1 MAKLVSATYG
11 EALFEVAMNDNR
23 VDSFYEEAQAV
34 FQAINENTQLIELL
48 NHPEITKEEKIRLVE
63 EVFSQFISRE
73 MTGFLVTIVEK
84 DRSSHILNILDYFI
98 GRVKEYKKIG
108 IAYVTTPSELSGDM
122 KDKVKN
128 RLLQTTQYKEFEMNY
143 AVDESLI
150 GGMVIRIGDRIIDS
164 SIKHKLTLLSRELEK
179 TEIN

>member
-11 EALFEVAMNDNR
+11 EALFEVAMNEDR
-23 VDSFYEEAQAV
+23 VDTFYEEAQAV
-34 FQAINENTQLIELL
+34 FQSVNENRQLIELL
-48 NHPEITKEEKIRLVE
+48 NHPEIVKEEKIRLVE
-63 EVFSQFISRE
+63 DIFSQFVSKE

-84 DRSSHILNILDYFI
+84 DRSGQIPEILDYFI

-122 KDKVKN
+122 KNKVRK
-128 RLLQTTQYKEFEMNY
+128 RLLETTEYSEFEMNY

-164 SIKHKLTLLSRELEK
+164 SIKHKLLLLSRELEK

>member
-11 EALFEVAMNDNR
+11 EALFEVAMNEDR
-23 VDSFYEEAQAV
+23 VDTFYEEAQAV
-34 FQAINENTQLIELL
+34 FQSVNENRQLIELL
-48 NHPEITKEEKIRLVE
+48 NHPEIVKEEKIRLIE
-63 EVFSQFISRE
+63 EIFSQFVSKE

-84 DRSSHILNILDYFI
+84 DRSGQIPEIFDYFI

-122 KDKVKN
+122 KDKVRK
-128 RLLQTTQYKEFEMNY
+128 RLLETTEYSEFEMNY

-164 SIKHKLTLLSRELEK
+164 SIKHKLRLLSRELEK